1 MGVFSRG
8 HRRWGSLSM
17 QVIDDSSRAGQA
29 QVAPIMVDTFH
40 FPLAGLRNGQALIYI
55 CREGPAGHSQ
65 SPRVDRV
72 GQGRQEPS
80 SACSKLCDPAGP
92 SLSTYKLRLPAPD
105 PLLGP
110 ARADGGAAVPPV
122 TPILLPTR
130 GSLSLPEASAP
141 TQPKSNVQAS

>member
-1 MGVFSRG
+1 
-8 HRRWGSLSM
+8 M

-29 QVAPIMVDTFH
+29 QVAPVMVDTFH

-65 SPRVDRV
+65 SPRVDRG

-92 SLSTYKLRLPAPD
+92 SLSTPQAKAACPG
-105 PLLGP
+105 PLLG
-110 ARADGGAAVPPV
+110 ACQG
-122 TPILLPTR
+122 
-130 GSLSLPEASAP
+130 
-141 TQPKSNVQAS
+141 